1 MAVPGPAVTRDDAE
15 RMLASSEVHAR
26 VGLEFTEWGPS
37 EVVLRFRPDAWTRDP
52 TTGAVHGGI
61 LATALDTAA
70 CFAAIAAAGVD
81 CATLDLRCDFLRPAL
96 DEEFVVRGTPL
107 RAGRRIAWADATVE
121 TLQGRVVAVGRG
133 TFVW

>member
-1 MAVPGPAVTRDDAE
+1 MTAAPALTREDAE
-15 RMLASSEVHAR
+15 RMLASLEVHAR
-26 VGLEFTEWGPS
+26 VGLAFVEWGVD

-52 TTGAVHGGI
+52 ASGGVHGGI

-81 CATLDLRCDFLRPAL
+81 CSTLDLRCDFLRPAL

-107 RAGRRIAWADATVE
+107 RAGRRIAWADAAIE
-121 TLQGRVVAVGRG
+121 TLEGRVVAAARG